1 MDNYVEREVERA
13 KKWKDDNSFQDIE
26 VDTSLLDDLDCLL

>member
-13 KKWKDDNSFQDIE
+13 KKWKEDNSFQDIE